1 VILALNTHQQ
11 SSTYVGSII
20 EDCISLSVCFGSL
33 NFLDVRRE
41 VNQAAHY
48 LAKHDLHNLDRIW
61 IEKTLPCISTALT
74 FDLLLN
80 FCYL

>member
-48 LAKHDLHNLDRIW
+48 LAKHNLHNVDCIW
-61 IEKTLPCISTALT
+61 IEETPPCISAVLA
-74 FDLLLN
+74 FDLLPD
-80 FCYL
+80 FR